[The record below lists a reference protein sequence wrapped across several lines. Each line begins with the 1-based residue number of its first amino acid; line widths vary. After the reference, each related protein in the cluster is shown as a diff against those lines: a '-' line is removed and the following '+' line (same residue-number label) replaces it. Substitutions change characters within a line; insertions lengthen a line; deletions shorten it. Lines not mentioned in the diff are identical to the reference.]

1 MLLRKFNSWEYSI
14 ACLKNKRI
22 FQYIPTCLKTPYD
35 FLLNEQSKIETDKL
49 LDFFKRL
56 DKKVTI
62 RISAHK
68 RGEPNQEIGFAP

>member
-1 MLLRKFNSWEYSI
+1 MIN
-14 ACLKNKRI
+14 ND
-22 FQYIPTCLKTPYD
+22 QT
-35 FLLNEQSKIETDKL
+35 KIEFEESSGTDKL

-68 RGEPNQEIGFAP
+68 RGDPYREIGFIS